1 MSTMPQARDSVEAI
15 GAATRTFEPR
25 RLAFTWRVHSPAPGL
40 HGAQILAA
48 AERHL
53 LASHARVEL
62 EVEGR
67 ALRFGSGS
75 GARRSWLGATR
86 GGRLGVRELDGGV
99 VVVTVHAV
107 VARTLLICALPAIL
121 LGTFVAWPLGLPF
134 ALVGAANLWPVDA
147 GARRLITAALE
158 R

>member
-1 MSTMPQARDSVEAI
+1 MSTMPQARGSVEAI
-15 GAATRTFEPR
+15 GAATRTFQPR

-86 GGRLGVRELDGGV
+86 AGRLEVRELDGG

-134 ALVGAANLWPVDA
+134 ALVGAANLWAVDQ
-147 GARRLITAALE
+147 GARRLIAATLQ

>member
-1 MSTMPQARDSVEAI
+1 MSTMPQARDVVEAV

-25 RLAFTWRVHSPAPGL
+25 GLAFTWRAHSPASGL
-40 HGAQILAA
+40 HCAQVLTA

-53 LASHARVEL
+53 LERHARVEL
-62 EVEGR
+62 EVEGW
-67 ALRFGSGS
+67 ALRFGAGS

-86 GGRLGVRELDGGV
+86 GGRLEVREFDGAID
-99 VVVTVHAV
+99 VTVHAV
-107 VARTLLICALPAIL
+107 VARTLLVCALPAIL

-134 ALVGAANLWPVDA
+134 ALVGAANLWSVDA
-147 GARRLITAALE
+147 GARRLIAAALQ

>member
-1 MSTMPQARDSVEAI
+1 MSTTPRARDAVE
-15 GAATRTFEPR
+15 GFSAAKRTFELR
-25 RLAFTWRVHSPAPGL
+25 RLALTWRARGPAPGL
-40 HGAQILAA
+40 QGAQVLAA

-53 LASHARVEL
+53 LDRHARVEL
-62 EVEGR
+62 EGEGR

-86 GGRLGVRELDGGV
+86 GGRLQVRECDGAID
-99 VVVTVHAV
+99 VTVHAV
-107 VARTLLICALPAIL
+107 VARTLLICALPAVL

-134 ALVGAANLWPVDA
+134 ALVGAANLWAVDQ